1 MVKTL
6 KLKNMD
12 IYVLATQLIENFN
25 GQDEN
30 NNLPI
35 KINFFLKKNIDKIIE
50 LAKDIDNARS
60 EIIQKY
66 GVLNTE
72 KQEYEIAKDKIE
84 DAQKEL
90 NDLFEIV
97 QEVKI
102 NMLDIN
108 LFDGED
114 ISEKKGNS
122 ILFMIYDPE
131 EEDMEEKE

>member
-6 KLKNMD
+6 NLKNMD

-108 LFDGED
+108 LFDGID

>member
-108 LFDGED
+108 LFDGVD